1 MNIYYLDG
9 PRLSRALVAASR
21 KLIQNTAVLDA
32 INVFPVPDGDTGTNM
47 ASTVRSVAAAVSV
60 RRLKHAGDVL
70 REASRSALQG
80 ARGNSGAILAQF
92 FSGLARELGNEAR
105 VGAKK
110 LADAAVRAAEYTRKA
125 LSVPKD
131 GTILTVLHDWALALR
146 EKASHTDDIQQVF
159 MHAYERAKAS
169 LARTRE
175 TLPEM
180 RRAGVVDAGACG
192 FVHMLEGIVEFMRSG
207 SLRQMRSKAAS
218 RTSAGTETDSHG
230 SPDFLPEASRIPLE
244 ALETG
249 STFRYCTEALL
260 MADSLDLGLLR
271 EDLGR
276 CGDSIVVAGSETQAR
291 IHIHTDSPSR
301 VFNVLENYGF
311 VDSHKVDDME
321 LQKRLAVRAQAGMH
335 GCAIVVD
342 TGCDLPEEYF
352 LAHGII
358 KVPALITIDGKTRP
372 DGPAL
377 DTASIHALM
386 RERPDFS
393 MSTSQP
399 ADTSFVRAFAMCAGH
414 AREIL
419 YIGMTSAL
427 SGTFHAGVRA
437 ASRAGLPVVCFDSRT
452 ITAGEGPLV
461 TRAVEL
467 AERGMKASDIVIEL
481 ERLRKA
487 LRFFIAIPN
496 LRSLIRSGRL
506 HGVKSLI
513 LQKFGLRPLLT
524 TDAEGKAKVAGLYGR
539 SSDAVKAL
547 FARLEKAFPKSSL
560 AEVHITHVGAAS
572 EAARLADLCRAH
584 LDPASRIMTVD
595 MGPVLASLGWLG
607 ALGLA
612 AVPLDS

>member
-1 MNIYYLDG
+1 MKISYLDG

-21 KLIQNTAVLDA
+21 RLIQNTAALDA

-47 ASTVRSVAAAVSV
+47 ASTVRSVAAAVSA
-60 RRLKHAGDVL
+60 RRLKYAGEVL
-70 REASRSALQG
+70 LEASRSALQG

-92 FSGLARELGNEAR
+92 LSGLARELSHEAR
-105 VGAKK
+105 IGAKK
-110 LADAAVRAAEYTRKA
+110 LADAAVRAAEFTRKA
-125 LSVPKD
+125 LSVPKE

-146 EKASHTDDIQQVF
+146 EKANHTDDILQVF
-159 MHAYERAKAS
+159 MHAYERAKVS

-175 TLPEM
+175 MLPEM

-192 FVHMLEGIVEFMRSG
+192 FVHMLEGIVEFMRAG
-207 SLRQMRSKAAS
+207 SLRQMRSRAAS
-218 RTSAGTETDSHG
+218 RASTGSEIVSHSPPDSL
-230 SPDFLPEASRIPLE
+230 SEAFHIPLE

-249 STFRYCTEALL
+249 SSFRYCTEALL
-260 MADSLDLGLLR
+260 MAESLNLDALR

-276 CGDSIVVAGSETQAR
+276 FGDSIVVAGTETQAR

-301 VFNVLENYGF
+301 VFDVLDSCGF

-321 LQKRLAVRAQAGMH
+321 LQKRLSVRAQTGMR
-335 GCAIVVD
+335 GCAVVVD
-342 TGCDLPEEYF
+342 TGCDLPEEFF
-352 LAHGII
+352 LEHGII

-399 ADTSFVRAFAMCAGH
+399 ADTSFVRAFALASGH
-414 AREIL
+414 AQEIL

-427 SGTFHAGVRA
+427 SGTFQAGVRA
-437 ASRAGLPVVCFDSRT
+437 ASRAGIPVVCFDSRT

-467 AERGMKASDIVIEL
+467 AKKGMKASDIVLEL
-481 ERLRKA
+481 EQLRGE
-487 LRFFIAIPN
+487 LRFFMAIPN

-524 TDAEGKAKVAGLYGR
+524 TDIEGKAKVAGLYSR
-539 SSDAVKAL
+539 SSDAVRAL
-547 FARLEKAFPKSSL
+547 FSRLKKAFPEGSS
-560 AEVHITHVGAAS
+560 AEVHITHVDAARD
-572 EAARLADLCRAH
+572 AFRLADLCRAH
-584 LDPASRIMTVD
+584 LAPVSRIVTVE

-612 AVPLDS
+612 ALPLDS